1 MDIKGKIESYKASI
15 GEVVDTYKPLLGD
28 LTKGIQAVLDE
39 SKSLQEVV
47 DAGKVIGEAYGIM
60 GEATEILSECKEA
73 GLTLDR
79 AGTLDDAV
87 KRGIIDRYND
97 FYGQNNPAFE
107 KNISA
112 AMVGGLLYMIIHRE
126 ALDAQEYHRTNMCS
140 ACTGCEGGAGADD
153 ISGEGSACE
162 PQKDA
167 DQ

>member
-1 MDIKGKIESYKASI
+1 MDIKKKIESCKADI
-15 GEVVDTYKPLLGD
+15 RKTVDTYKPLVEELG
-28 LTKGIQAVLDE
+28 KGVHAVAQDV
-39 SKSLQEVV
+39 LQDAV
-47 DAGKVIGEAYGIM
+47 DAYGVVREAYGIM

-73 GLTLDR
+73 GLTLADKEQHK

-140 ACTGCEGGAGADD
+140 ACTGCEGGTCD
-153 ISGEGSACE
+153 ISSDGSASE
-162 PQKDA
+162 P
-167 DQ
+167 

>member
-1 MDIKGKIESYKASI
+1 MDIKGKIESCKAGI
-15 GEVVDTYKPLLGD
+15 RDAVDIYKPLFED
-28 LTKGIQAVLDE
+28 LEKGVHGVVNDVLQDA
-39 SKSLQEVV
+39 V
-47 DAGKVIGEAYGIM
+47 DAYGVVREAYGIM

-73 GLTLDR
+73 GLTRADKEQHK

-140 ACTGCEGGAGADD
+140 ACTRCEGGTCD
-153 ISGEGSACE
+153 ISGDGSASE
-162 PQKDA
+162 P
-167 DQ
+167 